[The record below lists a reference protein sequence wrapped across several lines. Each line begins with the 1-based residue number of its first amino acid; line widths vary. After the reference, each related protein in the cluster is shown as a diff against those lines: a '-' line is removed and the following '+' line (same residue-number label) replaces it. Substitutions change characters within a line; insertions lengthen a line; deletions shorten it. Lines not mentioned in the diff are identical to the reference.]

1 MFDRTGSLRAAR
13 FTLALAILASAASAA
28 RAWGQAGQPEA
39 GSGFA
44 SRPASAGTG
53 FMAVTA
59 NPYATDAAVEILQL
73 GGNALDA
80 AIAAQWVLNLV
91 EPQSSGIGGGG
102 FLLHWDQGNRQVLAW
117 DGRETAPRGASADFA
132 RNSDGT
138 PATFSEILATGK
150 AVGVPGLLSMLEAAH
165 RRHGKLNWERLFRPA
180 IRLAENGFAV
190 SPRLHL
196 LLRNDSLLKDDAEAR
211 ALYFDESGDARR
223 IGAILRNPKLAETFR
238 AIASVGAQALR
249 RGELAASIAGAVG
262 QRGGSLKAADLE
274 QYQPRAR
281 RAVCGPY
288 RQWRI
293 CGMPPP
299 LSGGIGVLQLLG
311 LLERVESVAHDPAS
325 ADSSHLFA
333 EAGRL
338 VYADRARYLADTDFV
353 AVPQA
358 GLLDLAYLDKRAR
371 LIDPLRSMGVAAPG
385 ELPAGHA
392 QADDDAPE
400 LPATTHVSIVDRAGN
415 AVALTSSIESAFGS
429 RIQVGGFLL
438 NNQLTD
444 FELTPELDG
453 KPVANRLQPGKRPL
467 SSMAPTLVF
476 DRHGRLHA
484 VLGSPGGGRIINY
497 VAWTLAALLDG
508 RQSAT
513 AAVSQPYLGNRN
525 GATEVE
531 RGRVSERLVSE
542 LEQRGHVVQ
551 RVEHDQRSAS
561 DRARR
566 RTMGRHG
573 RSAPRRRRSRRL
585 IDQAACR
592 RKSRKRKPSSQSV
605 AK

>member
-13 FTLALAILASAASAA
+13 FTLALAILASAAT
-28 RAWGQAGQPEA
+28 AWGQAEQPEL

-44 SRPASAGTG
+44 SRPAVASAG

-59 NPYATDAAVEILQL
+59 NPHATDAAVEILQL

-102 FLLHWDQGNRQVLAW
+102 FLLHWDQARRRVSAW
-117 DGRETAPRGASADFA
+117 DGRETAPRGASAVPGDTASHNFTK
-132 RNSDGT
+132 RPDGSLVKL
-138 PATFSEILATGK
+138 ADILATGQ
-150 AVGVPGLLSMLEAAH
+150 AVGVPGLLAMLEAVH
-165 RRHGKLNWERLFRPA
+165 QRHGKLRWERLFRPA

-196 LLRNDSLLKDDAEAR
+196 LLRNDSLLKGDAEAR
-211 ALYFDESGDARR
+211 ALYFDQDGEARR
-223 IGAILRNPKLAETFR
+223 IGEILRNPKLAETFR
-238 AIASVGAQALR
+238 AIASAGAQVLQ
-249 RGELAASIAGAVG
+249 RGELAARIAGAVG
-262 QRGGSLKAADLE
+262 RRGGSLTPADLE
-274 QYQPRAR
+274 QYRPRLR
-281 RAVCGPY
+281 SAVCGPY

-299 LSGGIGVLQLLG
+299 SSGGIGVLQLLG
-311 LLERVESVAHDPAS
+311 LLARVESVAHDPAT
-325 ADSSHLFA
+325 ADSAHLFA

-353 AVPQA
+353 DVPQA
-358 GLLDLAYLDKRAR
+358 ALLDPAYLDKRAR
-371 LIDPLRSMGVAAPG
+371 LIDPQRSMGVAAPG
-385 ELPAGHA
+385 ELPARNA

-400 LPATTHVSIVDRAGN
+400 LPATTHVSIVDRRGN

-444 FELTPELDG
+444 FSLTPEHDG

-476 DRHGRLHA
+476 DRNGRLHA
-484 VLGSPGGGRIINY
+484 VLGSPGGSRIINY
-497 VAWTLAALLDG
+497 VARTLVTLLDG
-508 RQSAT
+508 GQPAT
-513 AAVSQPYLGNRN
+513 AAVSQPHLGNRN
-525 GATEVE
+525 GITEVE
-531 RGRVSERLVSE
+531 QGRVPEQLVSE
-542 LEQRGHVVQ
+542 LELRGHVVQ
-551 RVEHDQRSAS
+551 RADMTSGLHLIVRVGGLWIGAVD
-561 DRARR
+561 
-566 RTMGRHG
+566 
-573 RSAPRRRRSRRL
+573 PRREG
-585 IDQAACR
+585 
-592 RKSRKRKPSSQSV
+592 V
-605 AK
+605 ARGD